1 MAVVCLF
8 LFTLLNISSEAPLI
22 PIYWVRYDHIIMDC
36 YSVDHLLALVNMHT
50 SIRIN
55 FGLLFL
61 DKVMLYLFIESGVLK
76 SVLRIMSCMDY

>member
-1 MAVVCLF
+1 MF
-8 LFTLLNISSEAPLI
+8 LKKKKKANT
-22 PIYWVRYDHIIMDC
+22 IYGSCMFDHIIMDC
-36 YSVDHLLALVNMHT
+36 YSVDHLLALINMHT

-55 FGLLFL
+55 FGLLFQ